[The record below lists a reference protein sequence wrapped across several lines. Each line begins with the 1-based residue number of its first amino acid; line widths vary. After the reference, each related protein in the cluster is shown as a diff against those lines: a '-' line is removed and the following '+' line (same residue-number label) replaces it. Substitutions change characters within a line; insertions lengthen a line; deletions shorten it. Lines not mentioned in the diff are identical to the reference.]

1 MNTIIAI
8 IIPFAAAAISYLVYR
23 NNIRKDESGLMLEM
37 MEELAKDSPNKY
49 SVEYL
54 FSKIYKTDSIQFSEI
69 VVLMSHPTPLKAIN
83 NLLMVRRN
91 IDAFTLKPGSDG
103 IEVIANTGWEN
114 GKAIILKRNLYL
126 LLMIVLYF
134 LAVIFFGLSSGFFLN
149 NDAESLIRTATI
161 DSGISVLISLIVN
174 ITAPVICAAGMFH
187 YGKKANS
194 VTLIGPAKIFL
205 ENR

>member
-1 MNTIIAI
+1 MNTISAI
-8 IIPFAAAAISYLVYR
+8 IIPFAAAAVSYLVYR
-23 NNIRKDESGLMLEM
+23 NSIRKDESGLMLEM
-37 MEELAKDSPNKY
+37 MKELEKDSPNKY

-54 FSKIYKTDSIQFSEI
+54 FSKIYKTDNILFTEI
-69 VVLMSHPTPLKAIN
+69 VILMSHSTPLKAVN

-91 IDAFTLKPGSDG
+91 VDAFTLISGSDG
-103 IEVIANTGWEN
+103 IEVIANSGWEN
-114 GKAIILKRNLYL
+114 GKDISLKRNFYL
-126 LLMIVLYF
+126 FLMIFLYF
-134 LAVIFFGLSSGFFLN
+134 LAVIFFGLSSTFFLN

-174 ITAPVICAAGMFH
+174 ITAPIICAAGMFH

-194 VTLIGPAKIFL
+194 ITLIAPAKRFL